1 MTINLH
7 VSDVVMNKAFLFL
20 LCGLLPSYAVAF
32 NPSPFIDN
40 LVSCKGKGYT
50 QCIDN
55 SGSEAEVSIRKV
67 DLNKDDIDEIIIE
80 IHGSSVEFGMSGGY
94 VQVLKRV
101 SRYHYRII
109 NSLAAYGCNVLD
121 KKQTVIL
128 ILTFQDQALMFP
140 MNGTGME
147 RLMQLDSKV

>member
-1 MTINLH
+1 
-7 VSDVVMNKAFLFL
+7 MNKVFLFL

-32 NPSPFIDN
+32 NSSPFIDN
-40 LVSCKGKGYT
+40 LVSCKGEDYT

-67 DLNKDDIDEIIIE
+67 DLNKDDVDEIIIE
-80 IHGSSVEFGMSGGY
+80 IHGSSVEFGMAGGY

-109 NSLAAYGCNVLD
+109 NSLAAYSCNVLD
-121 KKQTVIL
+121 KKT
-128 ILTFQDQALMFP
+128 
-140 MNGTGME
+140 NGYFDLNFSGPGLNVPYEWYWNGATYAA
-147 RLMQLDSKV
+147 R

>member
-1 MTINLH
+1 
-7 VSDVVMNKAFLFL
+7 MNKAFLFL

-80 IHGSSVEFGMSGGY
+80 IHGSSVEFGMAGGY

-101 SRYHYRII
+101 SRYHYRSSIHWLHTAVMYSI
-109 NSLAAYGCNVLD
+109 